1 LSIKELTFSAWIKS
15 DVNNRLMNVFGF
27 LNDGENTMIDI
38 KLNSNEVEQLSI
50 GNVAITIRDDDAKY
64 IGGATT
70 QNTNITNGN
79 RHYLVVTTKTDIN
92 TITVYVDGIS
102 YNIYY
107 GFQQTPTNFKNAE
120 YAIPLGARNNR
131 GTIERFFS

>member
-1 LSIKELTFSAWIKS
+1 
-15 DVNNRLMNVFGF
+15 MNVFGF